1 MKEPS
6 MRVLY
11 ADDDATARV
20 LMGAALERSGFEVG
34 LAVDGADALT
44 RFHED
49 DYDLVLLD
57 VEMPGRSG
65 FEVCRLLRTE
75 AGEELPIVMV
85 TGHDDI
91 SIVEQAFDLGAT
103 DFISKPINWGLIG
116 HRLRYLLRGRKLLQD
131 LWRNERQLE
140 EAQRIARIGSWEL
153 DPAIGKVSCS
163 GAMLAI
169 FEIPAGEN
177 ELTLD
182 RLLERV
188 DPADRADVRAAFL
201 DRDRGERSGTG
212 ITYRLQFPGGRM
224 KYLRQEAA
232 PGGGPDRN
240 MPGIVG
246 TVQDITDQHLVRSA
260 LEALATRL
268 AALSGESF
276 HAAVSRCLVEE
287 LNLDIAFVGRLDRE
301 SLSVQVIAGWQSD
314 GPVEPFVYELA
325 GTPCADV
332 FTRGHQVHPSDIQAN
347 FPADELLQE
356 LGLESYAGVPLFD
369 KNNSPIGILVAVGRR
384 RLDRPLLVGRLLDI
398 FAGPVGTEI
407 MRADAEAAAM
417 RLADYRQMILELSTG
432 FIRTRPHE
440 IDDSI
445 DQALGRMAEFFRAD
459 RAYIFSYDFAAGTTT
474 NTHEWCGPGIST
486 QIDNLQQLPLETV
499 RDMVETHRS
508 GRPMVIPDVPALPPG
523 DLREMLE
530 PQDIKS
536 LITFPMTYEEE
547 CLGFIGFDAVHQHV
561 DYGADESEL
570 LGLFAGLLVNVETRR
585 RAEQAVR
592 DSERLLQQAQ
602 AVAHLGSWLYDLGA
616 DELHWSKETYRIFGL
631 PPGTPMNYAGIMSL
645 VHPEDREQVENAWQA
660 AIEQGDLFIE
670 HRISVGDEVRWVAE
684 RAQISRDEAGN
695 PVAGIG
701 TVQDV
706 TDRKRHELAMVEATN
721 KLRDTLGAIPDLLLE
736 VEASERIMDCHV
748 PEATGLTL
756 HGAVGKTLAE
766 VFHEEAAATFKAALQ
781 EARERGA
788 SLGMI
793 TELETAHGP
802 RWFELSASRKEG
814 AQPDAASFVVL
825 ARDVTSRRE
834 AEQKVYRLAYFDP
847 LTGLPNR
854 LSFGEQL
861 EREIYRARRA
871 ERKLAVLFLDLDGF
885 KNINDTM
892 GHGTGDLLL
901 QWVSDR
907 LRHSVR
913 PADLVAR
920 VDSSEQE
927 IALARLGGDEFTVMV
942 PNLQDAE
949 DVLGVAHRIHEQMR
963 RPFLLEGREVVLTA
977 SIGISVFPDDGEDG
991 SSLLKHA
998 DTAMYHAKDQGRDN
1012 CQFYSASLTER
1023 ALRRLDLENS
1033 LRRAL
1038 ERDEFFLVYQ
1048 PQLDVASGRVKSV
1061 EALLRW
1067 QHPERDLIPPLD
1079 FIPAAEENGL
1089 IVPIGEWVMKRACA
1103 DAMRWA
1109 EQGLDL
1115 RVAVN
1120 LSARQFRDPAL
1131 SDRIGA
1137 ILADSG
1143 LAADRLELE
1152 VTEGSLMEDTEAT
1165 LATLNRLT
1173 SIGLRLSLDDF
1184 GTGYSSLS
1192 YLKRL
1197 PLDNLKV
1204 DRSFVRGLPFDH
1216 DNMAIVRAIVSLA
1229 RNLGYSVTAEGVE
1242 TVAQASCL
1250 RTLACDL
1257 LQGYFIGRPVGA
1269 EEIPGLIRNFGAR
1282 AEDQG
1287 LVPGRGDSATTESTL
1302 TALGLR

>member
-1 MKEPS
+1 MKDTTR
-6 MRVLY
+6 RVLY

-20 LMGAALERSGFEVG
+20 LMGASLERSGFTVD
-34 LAVDGADALT
+34 LAVDGADALAK
-44 RFHED
+44 FQAGN
-49 DYDLVLLD
+49 YDLVLLD
-57 VEMPGRSG
+57 VEMPGQNG
-65 FEVCRLLRTE
+65 FETCRALRAE

-91 SIVEQAFDLGAT
+91 NVVEQAFDLGAT

-116 HRLRYLLRGRKLLQD
+116 HRLRYLLRGRQLLHA

-153 DPAIGKVSCS
+153 DPTLAKVSCS
-163 GAMLAI
+163 QVMLGI
-169 FEIPAGEN
+169 FEAQDGDN
-177 ELTLD
+177 ELPLD
-182 RLLERV
+182 RLLAHV
-188 DPADRADVRAAFL
+188 HPDDRMLARAAFT
-201 DRDRGERSGTG
+201 DGNGGEETG
-212 ITYRLQFPGGRM
+212 LGFTYRLQFPDGRL

-232 PGGGPDRN
+232 QRTEEVRELPGA
-240 MPGIVG
+240 VG

-268 AALSGESF
+268 AALSGEAF

-287 LNLDIAFVGRLDRE
+287 LNLDIAFVGRLDPE
-301 SLSVQVIAGWQSD
+301 NLSVRVIAGWQAE
-314 GPVEPFVYELA
+314 GRLEPFVYELA

-332 FTRGHQVHPSDIQAN
+332 FTRGHQVHPEDIQAQ
-347 FPADELLQE
+347 FPADEMLQD

-369 KNNSPIGILVAVGRR
+369 KGNAPIGILVAVGRR
-384 RLDRPLLVGRLLDI
+384 RLDRPQLVGRLLDI
-398 FAGPVGTEI
+398 FAGPVGAEI
-407 MRADAEAAAM
+407 MRADAEAKAN

-432 FIRTRPHE
+432 FIRTRPDE
-440 IDDSI
+440 MDASI
-445 DQALGRMAEFFRAD
+445 DQALGRMAKFFQAD
-459 RAYIFSYDFAAGTTT
+459 RAYIFSYDFPGGTTT
-474 NTHEWCGPGIST
+474 NTHEWCGPGISA
-486 QIDNLQQLPLETV
+486 QIGNLQALPLEMLEG
-499 RDMVETHRS
+499 MVDQHRN
-508 GRPMVIPDVPALPPG
+508 GQPVIVPDVAALPPG
-523 DLREMLE
+523 QMRDMLE
-530 PQDIKS
+530 PQDIKA
-536 LITFPMTYEEE
+536 LITFPMTYEDE
-547 CLGFIGFDAVHQHV
+547 CLGFIGFDAVHARV

-616 DELHWSKETYRIFGL
+616 DELHWSEETYRIFGL
-631 PPGTPMNYAGIMSL
+631 PQGTPMNYAGIMSL
-645 VHPEDREQVENAWQA
+645 VYPDDREEVEAAWLRALQG
-660 AIEQGDLFIE
+660 GDLFIE
-670 HRISVGDEVRWVAE
+670 HRITVGDDVRWVAE
-684 RAQISRDEAGN
+684 RAQISRDAEGK
-695 PVAGIG
+695 PLAGIG
-701 TVQDV
+701 TVQDI

-736 VEASERIMDCHV
+736 VDAAGRIMDRHV
-748 PEATGLTL
+748 PEPTGLAL
-756 HGAVGKTLAE
+756 GDAVGKTLAE
-766 VFHEEAAATFKAALQ
+766 VFHEEAATVFTAALQ
-781 EARERGA
+781 EALEQGA

-793 TELETAHGP
+793 TELETRQGP

-814 AQPDAASFVVL
+814 ARNGAASFVVL

-834 AEQKVYRLAYFDP
+834 AEQNVYRLAYFDP

-854 LSFGEQL
+854 LSFGERL
-861 EREIYRARRA
+861 EREVYRARRA
-871 ERKLAVLFLDLDGF
+871 DRKLAVLFLDLDGF

-913 PADLVAR
+913 PADVVAR
-920 VDSSEQE
+920 VDASEQE
-927 IALARLGGDEFTVMV
+927 IALARLGGDEFTVLV
-942 PNLQDAE
+942 PNLESAE

-963 RPFLLEGREVVLTA
+963 RPFLLEGRDVVLTA

-991 SSLLKHA
+991 STLLKHA

-1012 CQFYSASLTER
+1012 CQFYSSSLTER

-1048 PQLDVASGRVKSV
+1048 PQLDVATGRVQSV
-1061 EALLRW
+1061 EALIRW
-1067 QHPERDLIPPLD
+1067 QHPERGLISPLD

-1089 IVPIGEWVMKRACA
+1089 IVPIGEWVMRTACA
-1103 DAMRWA
+1103 DAMRWT
-1109 EQGLDL
+1109 EEGLDL

-1131 SDRIGA
+1131 PDRIAA
-1137 ILADSG
+1137 ILKASG
-1143 LAADRLELE
+1143 LAAERLELE

-1165 LATLNRLT
+1165 LATLNQLT

-1250 RTLACDL
+1250 RTLACDM

-1269 EEIPGLIRNFGAR
+1269 RELPGVIETFGAR
-1282 AEDQG
+1282 AQDQG
-1287 LVPGRGDSATTESTL
+1287 LVPGRPDGQPPESPL
-1302 TALGLR
+1302 ARLGLG